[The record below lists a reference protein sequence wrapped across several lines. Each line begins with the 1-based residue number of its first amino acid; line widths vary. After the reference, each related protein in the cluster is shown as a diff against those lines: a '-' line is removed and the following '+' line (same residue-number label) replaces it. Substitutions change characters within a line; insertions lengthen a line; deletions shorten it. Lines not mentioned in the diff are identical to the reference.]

1 MKVDVETS
9 TIIDR
14 PRAKVAKFAA
24 NPANAPRWYA
34 NIESVEWKT
43 SHRLAIGSKIAF
55 VAHFLGK
62 RISYTYEIVELVP
75 LERLVMRTAEGSIP
89 METTYTW
96 EALSPT
102 STRMTLRN
110 RGAPTGFAK
119 FAGPMMSR
127 SIRKANE
134 KDLAELKAILE
145 SIK

>member
-9 TIIDR
+9 TIIER

-43 SHRLAIGSKIAF
+43 SRRLAVGSKIAF

-62 RISYTYEIVELVP
+62 RISHTYEIVDLVP
-75 LERLVMRTAEGSIP
+75 LERLVMRTVEGPFP

-110 RGAPTGFAK
+110 RGAPAGFAK

>member
-9 TIIDR
+9 IIIAR
-14 PRAKVAKFAA
+14 PRAAVAKFAA

-43 SHRLAIGSKIAF
+43 ARPLVLGSLIKFTAS
-55 VAHFLGK
+55 FLGK

-75 LERLVMRTAEGSIP
+75 LERLVMRTAEGPFP

-96 EALSPT
+96 EALSPR

-110 RGAPTGFAK
+110 RGNTSGFAK
-119 FAGPMMSR
+119 FAGPMLGR
-127 SIRKANE
+127 SVRKANE
-134 KDLAELKAILE
+134 KDLATLKEILE
-145 SIK
+145 SVR

>member
-1 MKVDVETS
+1 MKVEIETS

-14 PRAKVAKFAA
+14 PRAKVAKFAS

-34 NIESVEWKT
+34 NIESVKWKT
-43 SHRLAIGSKIAF
+43 SRRLAVGSKIAF
-55 VAHFLGK
+55 VARFLGK
-62 RISYTYEIVELVP
+62 HIEYTYEVVELVP
-75 LERLVMRTAEGSIP
+75 LERLVMRTAEGPFP

-96 EALSPT
+96 EALSPS

-110 RGAPTGFAK
+110 RGAPAGFAK

-134 KDLAELKAILE
+134 KDLDTLKELLE
-145 SIK
+145 SMK

>member
-43 SHRLAIGSKIAF
+43 SRRLAVGSKIAF
-55 VAHFLGK
+55 VAQFLGK
-62 RISYTYEIVELVP
+62 RIAYTYEIVELVP
-75 LERLVMRTAEGSIP
+75 LERLVMRTAEGPFP

-96 EALSPT
+96 EALSAR

-110 RGAPTGFAK
+110 RGAPAGFAK

-134 KDLAELKAILE
+134 KDLAELKEILE

>member
-9 TIIDR
+9 TVIDR
-14 PRAKVAKFAA
+14 PRAAVAKFAA

-43 SHRLAIGSKIAF
+43 SRPLVLGSLVAF
-55 VAHFLGK
+55 TASFLGK

-75 LERLVMRTAEGSIP
+75 LERLVMRTAEGPFP

-96 EALSPT
+96 EALSPR

-110 RGAPTGFAK
+110 RGMPTGFAK
-119 FAGPMMSR
+119 FAGPMMGR

-134 KDLAELKAILE
+134 KDLATLKTILE
-145 SIK
+145 NVR

>member
-14 PRAKVAKFAA
+14 PRAKVANFAA

-43 SHRLAIGSKIAF
+43 SRRLAVGSKIAF

-62 RISYTYEIVELVP
+62 RISYTYEIVELIP
-75 LERLVMRTAEGSIP
+75 LERLVMRTAEGPFP
-89 METTYTW
+89 METIYTW
-96 EALSPT
+96 KALSPT
-102 STRMTLRN
+102 STQMTLRN
-110 RGAPTGFAK
+110 RGAPAGFAK
-119 FAGPMMSR
+119 FAGPLMSR
-127 SIRKANE
+127 KIRKANE
-134 KDLAELKAILE
+134 NDLAELKAILE